1 MLKGIKKVFGIGLKK
16 EISEYTVIGANTT
29 INGEIIGGKIYIE
42 GKYIASNSTGYE
54 VVQISKSGSFD
65 SDDKTVTCVTFE
77 CDGEFV
83 GTVEAD
89 EVILHKNAYVRGVI
103 NTRTIVIEE
112 GAVLDVSIDTVSK

>member
-29 INGEIIGGKIYIE
+29 ISGEIVGGKIYVE
-42 GKYIASNSTGYE
+42 GKYFASNSTIYD
-54 VVQISKSGSFD
+54 VVQIAKSGEFD
-65 SDDKTVTCVTFE
+65 CEGKTVSCNLFE

-83 GTVEAD
+83 GTVDAA